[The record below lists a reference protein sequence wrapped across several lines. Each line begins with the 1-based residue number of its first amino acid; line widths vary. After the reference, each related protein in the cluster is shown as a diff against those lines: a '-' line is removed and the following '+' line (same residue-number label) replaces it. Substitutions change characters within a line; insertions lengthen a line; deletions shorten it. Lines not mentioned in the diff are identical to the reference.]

1 MMKEK
6 IVALFVEGP
15 TEIEF
20 YSAVIKNIHD
30 KMSAAFDCSFA
41 WYDMHG
47 NGNYKTTALR
57 QFNAL
62 KEKKPDVDIYAVL
75 CIDTDVFE
83 YSKKPPINKSEVKKS
98 LENAG
103 AKHVIFVEAKS
114 SIEDWFLTDL
124 EGVLSYLRLPKA
136 TKRPEGKGQLALKK
150 LFKKANKL
158 YVKGE
163 RTEGFIKKLNISK
176 IAAACCKALRPLCLL
191 VGADCKKVCN
201 KNKIK
206 HGNGDEN

>member
-20 YSAVIKNIHD
+20 YSAVVKNIHD
-30 KMSAAFDCSFA
+30 KMSAAFDCSFV

-47 NGNYKTTALR
+47 IGNYKTTALR
-57 QFNAL
+57 KFNAL
-62 KEKKPDVDIYAVL
+62 KEKKPGADIYAVL

-83 YSKKPPINKSEVKKS
+83 YSKKPPINKSEVKIG
-98 LENAG
+98 LEEAG
-103 AKHVIFVEAKS
+103 AKKVIFVEAKS

-136 TKRPEGKGQLALKK
+136 TKRPEGKGQDALKK

-176 IAAACCKALRPLCLL
+176 IAAACCRALKPLCSL

-201 KNKIK
+201 KK
-206 HGNGDEN
+206 